1 MINALRS
8 RLHPL
13 IDPVFRTYWRF
24 SRGLTLGVRTLAAD
38 EMGRIMLV
46 RHTYRPGWYL
56 PGGGVERG
64 ETAETAAMRE
74 LAEEAGLQATAPLE
88 LIGFYSNHHAH
99 RGDHV
104 AFYRV
109 PAFAPCA
116 ADSAYEIAERG
127 FFDRGALPDGVTA
140 GTKRRLAE
148 LYDGAPKAAE
158 W

>member
-8 RLHPL
+8 QLHPL
-13 IDPVFRTYWRF
+13 IDPVFRLYWRF
-24 SRGLTLGVRTLAAD
+24 SRGLTLGVRTLAEDAD
-38 EMGRIMLV
+38 GRVMLV

-64 ETAETAAMRE
+64 ETAETAAARE

-88 LIGFYSNHHAH
+88 LIGFYSNHRVH

-104 AFYRV
+104 AFYRA

-127 FFDRGALPDGVTA
+127 FFARTALPTGVTP
-140 GTKRRLAE
+140 GTVRRLAE
-148 LYDGAPKAAE
+148 VYDAAPRAAE